1 MPELRIIVSTEARA
15 DLLALEQYITEHDG
29 PMRAEL
35 ILSRIEGVVRTL
47 AFMPGLGRPRAF
59 LERGTRAFPI
69 APWLIVY
76 ALLPKRDGI
85 RVIRILD
92 GRRDLARILGRR
104 RRVPRKRQQQR

>member
-15 DLLALEQYITEHDG
+15 DLLALEQYITEHD
-29 PMRAEL
+29 
-35 ILSRIEGVVRTL
+35 
-47 AFMPGLGRPRAF
+47 
-59 LERGTRAFPI
+59 GTRAFPI

-104 RRVPRKRQQQR
+104 RRAPRKRQQQR